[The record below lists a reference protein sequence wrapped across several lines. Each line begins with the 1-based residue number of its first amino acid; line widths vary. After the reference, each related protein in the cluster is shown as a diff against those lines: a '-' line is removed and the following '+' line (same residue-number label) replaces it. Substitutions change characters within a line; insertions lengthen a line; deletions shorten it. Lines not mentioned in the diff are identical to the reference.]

1 MKPIL
6 ANEISEVQTDI
17 ETLEQGL
24 VDSLKDIVY
33 IFKNEDYLLARQSM
47 SQEQFDIIDDVNNS
61 FSQLRSLIHV
71 EANDA
76 LREDMQTK
84 LNEFQDSVFKLIA
97 SSNNYCEYNEEI
109 LRITNSGERTDNEII
124 AYLTDSNNNY
134 IKKLIKKILSVR
146 DEIEEI
152 VDCFTLI
159 KEDYNSYFEM
169 LNKTYKVRIQEI
181 KHIGIKPSVLTV
193 NTKYNRQLF
202 DSLNSILIKTDI
214 IDINTKYIESRQQ
227 VGIRVNDPNGSDNI
241 DMKRMIDVL
250 PEETIEHIKSFWI
263 TPANRLQLLINSYDC
278 MKILKTIS
286 NSRYE
291 RESIYLECSYADK
304 LRSKFKQLKHSFN
317 YCLLP
322 PSFDDYDS
330 FTNHDYSG
338 FFNRKIKEI
347 FARELYLI
355 MIKNISIDPQVSYSI
370 IKDIIFK
377 FGNELYTFA

>member
-33 IFKNEDYLLARQSM
+33 IFKNEDYLLATQSM
-47 SQEQFDIIDDVNNS
+47 IQEQFDIIDHVNNS
-61 FSQLRSLIHV
+61 LSQLRSLIHV

-84 LNEFQDSVFKLIA
+84 LNELQDLAFKLIA

-109 LRITNSGERTDNEII
+109 LRITNSGARTDNEII
-124 AYLTDSNNNY
+124 AYLTDSNNSY

-169 LNKTYKVRIQEI
+169 LNKTYIVRIQEI
-181 KHIGIKPSVLTV
+181 KHIGIKPSLLTV

-202 DSLNSILIKTDI
+202 HNLNSILIKTDI

-241 DMKRMIDVL
+241 DMTRMIDVL

-322 PSFDDYDS
+322 SSFDDDDS

-355 MIKNISIDPQVSYSI
+355 MIKYISIDPQVSYSI

-377 FGNELYTFA
+377 FGKT